1 MSPLPQMISNKI
13 IFAKLLYLT
22 FIIILINIIFFG
34 SATNLNYLLKIQQD
48 TFVYLLKVCN
58 INHYTL

>member
-13 IFAKLLYLT
+13 IFAKLLCLT